1 MSSKQREKLQRFA
14 IALISVF
21 FIMVGGAGL
30 FAAATVHALL
40 KEVRRDLPKA
50 SQLAHFEPS
59 QTTRIY
65 ASNGKLI
72 ATLYRENRTYMPLKK
87 ISPWMPKAALAIED
101 TSFYQHRGV
110 DPKGIL
116 RAIWAKYS
124 AHDVQGASTIT
135 MQLARNV
142 FLSADQTAERKLKET
157 LLAIEI
163 EKSFTK
169 DEILEMYLNQ
179 IYLGSG
185 AYGVQAASSLYFNK
199 SCTSLTPA
207 QAAVLAG
214 LPQSPNKYSPL
225 NHEDKAKDRAKEVL
239 GRMHDKEVRFL
250 NDEQYERAL
259 RELETM
265 KFFNKNR
272 QEFQILDVPY
282 FSTYV
287 IKELYK
293 RFDEDTLYR
302 GGFKVYTTVD
312 LDMQRKGEKILKE
325 LITRDAEYLNVHS
338 GALVCV
344 ENKNGY
350 IRTMVGG
357 LGWTKKNQ
365 FNRAWQARRQPGS
378 SFKPFVYATALETG
392 LSPESVVP
400 DSPITVDGYS
410 PKNSDGRF
418 MGAINLATALQNS
431 RNVVSVR
438 LIQLVGAKR
447 VIYFAH
453 LAGITEELPPFL
465 SLALGACDVPP
476 LQMASAYTVFPNA
489 GLKIP
494 STPIALIKDSEGRIV
509 EDNRVPVTSEVFSEP
524 TASNM
529 VDMMKRVVE
538 AGTATNAYMPNHE
551 VAGKTGTTDSFRDA
565 WFNGYTAK
573 YTTAVWVGN
582 DDYSRMYTSFGGDLP
597 ARIWHEFMVFAL
609 RHDKSSSIPRNRTSK
624 VCVLFCSETNERCGP
639 ECPKFYRKFMYRN
652 EVPARYCGT
661 HGAPHVTYT
670 GVDTSHH
677 EATKAAPAKSNQ
689 GPAPADPVDNGAGP
703 VPDQV
708 QLPPPDVAP
717 DTIPV
722 GPGDVP
728 APPPVDTAPPDPGP
742 APVPDSVPLDPGPP
756 LAPPVPEPVQP

>member
-1 MSSKQREKLQRFA
+1 MSSKQREHLQRFF
-14 IALISVF
+14 IALACVF
-21 FIMVGGAGL
+21 VILVGGAGL
-30 FAAATVHALL
+30 FAAATIHALL

-50 SQLAHFEPS
+50 SQLAYFEPS
-59 QTTRIY
+59 QTTKIY

-72 ATLYRENRTYMPLKK
+72 ATLYRENRTWMPLKK

-101 TSFYQHRGV
+101 TNFYTHRGV

-116 RAIWAKYS
+116 RALWAKFS
-124 AHDVQGASTIT
+124 KHDTQGASTIT
-135 MQLARNV
+135 MQLARNI

-199 SCTSLTPA
+199 SCKDLSPA
-207 QAAVLAG
+207 QSAVLAG
-214 LPQSPNKYSPL
+214 LPQSPNEYSPL
-225 NHEDKAKDRAKEVL
+225 NHENKAKDRAKEVL
-239 GRMHDKEVRFL
+239 GRMHAKEVGFL
-250 NDEQYERAL
+250 SDSQYAAAL
-259 RELETM
+259 KELEAM
-265 KFFNKNR
+265 KFYNKNR
-272 QEFQILDVPY
+272 QEFQILEVPY

-312 LDMQRKGEKILKE
+312 LDMQRKGEKIVKE
-325 LITRDAEYLNVHS
+325 LVSRDAEYLNVHS
-338 GALVCV
+338 AALVCI
-344 ENKNGY
+344 ENKTGF
-350 IRTMVGG
+350 IKTMVGG

-378 SFKPFVYATALETG
+378 SFKPFVYATALESG

-400 DSPITVDGYS
+400 DTPITVDGYS

-453 LAGITEELPPFL
+453 AAGITEELPPFL

-494 STPIALIKDSEGRIV
+494 STPIALIKDAEGRIV
-509 EDNRVPVTSEVFSEP
+509 EDNRVPVAKEVFSEP
-524 TASNM
+524 TATNM

-538 AGTATNAYMPNHE
+538 AGTATNAYMEGHE

-597 ARIWHEFMVFAL
+597 ARIWHEFMVFAM
-609 RHDKSSSIPRNRTSK
+609 RNEKSSSIARNHTSK
-624 VCVLFCSETNERCGP
+624 VCVMFCSETNERCGP
-639 ECPKFYRKFMYRN
+639 DCPKFYRKFMYRN
-652 EVPARYCGT
+652 EVPSRYCGT

-670 GVDTSHH
+670 GVDTSHK
-677 EATKAAPAKSNQ
+677 EATKATPTKTNQ
-689 GPAPADPVDNGAGP
+689 GPAPTENTDAGPGP

-708 QLPPPDVAP
+708 QLPPPDAP
-717 DTIPV
+717 PV
-722 GPGDVP
+722 DPGAPPPGDVP
-728 APPPVDTAPPDPGP
+728 PPPPVDTSPPDAGP
-742 APVPDSVPLDPGPP
+742 PPVPDSVPMDS
-756 LAPPVPEPVQP
+756 APPPPPPPEPVQP

>member
-21 FIMVGGAGL
+21 FILIGGAGL

-50 SQLAHFEPS
+50 EQLAHFEPS
-59 QTTRIY
+59 QTTKIY

-72 ATLYRENRTYMPLKK
+72 ATLYRENRTYMPLRK

-101 TSFYQHRGV
+101 TNFYHHRGV
-110 DPKGIL
+110 DPKGIM
-116 RAIWAKYS
+116 RAVWAQYS
-124 AHDVQGASTIT
+124 KHDKQGASTIT
-135 MQLARNV
+135 MQLARNI
-142 FLSADQTAERKLKET
+142 FLTADQTPERKLKET

-185 AYGVQAASSLYFNK
+185 AYGVQAASSLYFSK
-199 SCTSLTPA
+199 SSKDLTPA

-214 LPQSPNKYSPL
+214 LPQSPNEYSPL
-225 NHEDKAKDRAKEVL
+225 RHEDKAKARAKEVL
-239 GRMHDKEVRFL
+239 GRMHNKEVGFL
-250 NDEQYERAL
+250 TDEQYERAL
-259 RELETM
+259 KELEHM
-265 KFFNKNR
+265 KFYNKNR
-272 QEFQILDVPY
+272 DEFQILEVPY

-312 LDMQRKGEKILKE
+312 LDMQRKGEKIVKE
-325 LITRDAEYLNVHS
+325 LVTRDAEYLNVHS
-338 GALVCV
+338 SALVCI
-344 ENKNGY
+344 ENKNGF

-378 SFKPFVYATALETG
+378 SFKPFVYATALESG

-418 MGAINLATALQNS
+418 MGSINLGTALQNS

-438 LIQLVGAKR
+438 LLQLVGAKR
-447 VIYFAH
+447 IIYFAH

-494 STPIALIKDSEGRIV
+494 STPIALIKDAEGRIV
-509 EDNRVPVTSEVFSEP
+509 EDNRVPVTKEVFSEP
-524 TASNM
+524 TATNM

-573 YTTAVWVGN
+573 YTTAVWIGN
-582 DDYSRMYTSFGGDLP
+582 DDYSQMYTSFGGDLP

-609 RHDKSSSIPRNRTSK
+609 RHDKSSSIARNRTSK
-624 VCVLFCSETNERCGP
+624 VCVMFCPDSNERCGP
-639 ECPKFYRKFMYRN
+639 DCPKFYRKFMYRN
-652 EVPARYCGT
+652 EVPARYCAT
-661 HGAPHVTYT
+661 HGAPRVTYT
-670 GVDTSHH
+670 GVDTSRRQDS
-677 EATKAAPAKSNQ
+677 KAAPTKAR
-689 GPAPADPVDNGAGP
+689 GPAPVDNVDNGAGP

-708 QLPPPDVAP
+708 QLPPPDAAP

-756 LAPPVPEPVQP
+756 PAPPVPEPVQP

>member
-1 MSSKQREKLQRFA
+1 MSSKQLEKLQRG
-14 IALISVF
+14 LLVF
-21 FIMVGGAGL
+21 GLFCFIVVGGAGL
-30 FAAATVHALL
+30 FVASTIHTLL

-50 SQLAHFEPS
+50 SQLAYFEPS
-59 QTTRIY
+59 QTTKIF

-72 ATLYRENRTYMPLKK
+72 ATLYRENRTWVPLRK
-87 ISPWMPKAALAIED
+87 ISPWMTKAALAIED
-101 TSFYQHRGV
+101 TSFYKHHGV
-110 DPKGIL
+110 DPKGIM
-116 RAIWAKYS
+116 RAVWAKYS

-135 MQLARNV
+135 MQLARNI
-142 FLSADQTAERKLKET
+142 FLNADQTGERKLKET

-185 AYGVQAASSLYFNK
+185 AYGVQAATSLYFNK
-199 SCTSLTPA
+199 NVKNLTPA
-207 QAAVLAG
+207 QAAILAG
-214 LPQSPNKYSPL
+214 LPQSPNEYSPL
-225 NHEDKAKDRAKEVL
+225 RHEDKAKARAQEVL
-239 GRMHDKEVRFL
+239 GRMHAPEVGFL
-250 NDEQYERAL
+250 TDAQYERAL
-259 RELETM
+259 KELETM

-272 QEFQILDVPY
+272 DEFQILEVPY
-282 FSTYV
+282 FTTYV

-302 GGFKVYTTVD
+302 GGLRVYTTVD
-312 LDMQRKGEKILKE
+312 LDMQRRGEKVLKE

-344 ENKNGY
+344 ENKTGY

-392 LSPESVVP
+392 LSPDSVVP

-438 LIQLVGAKR
+438 LMQLVGSKR

-453 LAGITEELPPFL
+453 AAGISEELPPFL

-476 LQMASAYTVFPNA
+476 LQMAAAYTVFPNA

-494 STPIALIKDSEGRIV
+494 CSPISLIKDAEGRVV
-509 EDNRVPVTSEVFSEP
+509 EDNRVPVTKEVFSEP
-524 TASNM
+524 TATNM

-582 DDYSRMYTSFGGDLP
+582 DDYTRMYTSFGGDLP
-597 ARIWHEFMVFAL
+597 ARIWHEFMVFAM
-609 RHDKSSSIPRNRTSK
+609 RHEKSSTIPRNRTSK
-624 VCVLFCSETNERCGP
+624 VCCLFCPETNMRCGP
-639 ECPKFYRKFMYRN
+639 ECPKFYRKFLFRN
-652 EVPARYCGT
+652 EVPSQYCST
-661 HGAPHVTYT
+661 HGAPRVTYT
-670 GVDTSHH
+670 GVATGHQ
-677 EATKAAPAKSNQ
+677 EATKASPARQAQQ
-689 GPAPADPVDNGAGP
+689 GPAPQEDPNAPGP
-703 VPDQV
+703 MPDQV
-708 QLPPPDVAP
+708 QLPPPDAPADPGQAP
-717 DTIPV
+717 D
-722 GPGDVP
+722 PGQVP
-728 APPPVDTAPPDPGP
+728 PPPPVDPGPPDSGP
-742 APVPDSVPLDPGPP
+742 APVPDSVPLDP
-756 LAPPVPEPVQP
+756 APPPPDPVQP

>member
-1 MSSKQREKLQRFA
+1 MSSKQREKLQRFLV
-14 IALISVF
+14 ALVFMF
-21 FIMVGGAGL
+21 FILVGGAGL
-30 FAAATVHALL
+30 FVASTVHALL

-50 SQLAHFEPS
+50 SQLAYFEPS
-59 QTTRIY
+59 QTTKIY
-65 ASNGKLI
+65 ASNGKVI
-72 ATLYRENRTYMPLKK
+72 ATLYRENRTWMQLKK
-87 ISPWMPKAALAIED
+87 ISPWMWKAALAIED
-101 TSFYQHRGV
+101 TNFYKHRGI
-110 DPKGIL
+110 DPKGVF
-116 RAIWAKYS
+116 RAAWAMYRQ
-124 AHDVQGASTIT
+124 HDKQGASTIT
-135 MQLARNV
+135 MQLARNI
-142 FLSADQTAERKLKET
+142 FLSADQTWKRKLKEA

-199 SCTSLTPA
+199 SCENLTPA
-207 QAAVLAG
+207 QAAILAG
-214 LPQSPNKYSPL
+214 LPQSPNEYSPL

-250 NDEQYERAL
+250 DDQQYAAAL
-259 RELETM
+259 QELETM

-272 QEFQILDVPY
+272 QEFQILEVPY

-302 GGFKVYTTVD
+302 GGFQVYTTVD
-312 LDMQRKGEKILKE
+312 LDMQRRGEKIVKE
-325 LITRDAEYLNVHS
+325 LVTRDAEYLNVHS
-338 GALVCV
+338 AALVCI
-344 ENKNGY
+344 ENKTGF
-350 IRTMVGG
+350 IKTMVGG

-453 LAGITEELPPFL
+453 AAGISEELPPFL

-494 STPIALIKDSEGRIV
+494 STPIALIKDAEGRIV
-509 EDNRVPVTSEVFSEP
+509 EDNRVPIAKEVFSEP
-524 TASNM
+524 TATNM

-538 AGTATNAYMPNHE
+538 AGTATNAYMEGHE

-597 ARIWHEFMVFAL
+597 ARIWHEFMVFAM
-609 RHDKSSSIPRNRTSK
+609 RNEKSSSIIRNHTSK
-624 VCVLFCSETNERCGP
+624 VCVLFCSESNERCGP
-639 ECPKFYRKFMYRN
+639 ECPKFYRKFMSRN
-652 EVPARYCGT
+652 EVPARYCST
-661 HGAPHVTYT
+661 HGAPHLTYT
-670 GVDTSHH
+670 GVDTSHR
-677 EATKAAPAKSNQ
+677 EATKATPTKRQ
-689 GPAPADPVDNGAGP
+689 GPAPSDNPENGNGP
-703 VPDQV
+703 VPDRV
-708 QLPPPDVAP
+708 LLPPPDAP
-717 DTIPV
+717 PVDTGAP
-722 GPGDVP
+722 PGDVP
-728 APPPVDTAPPDPGP
+728 PPPPVDTAPPDAGP
-742 APVPDSVPLDPGPP
+742 PPVPDSVPMDPGPP
-756 LAPPVPEPVQP
+756 PPPPPPEPVQP

>member
-1 MSSKQREKLQRFA
+1 
-14 IALISVF
+14 
-21 FIMVGGAGL
+21 MVGGAAL

-59 QTTRIY
+59 QTTKIY

-72 ATLYRENRTYMPLKK
+72 ATLYRENRTWMPLKK

-101 TSFYQHRGV
+101 TNFYHHRGV
-110 DPKGIL
+110 DPKGIM
-116 RAIWAKYS
+116 RALWAQYS
-124 AHDVQGASTIT
+124 KRDKQGASTIT
-135 MQLARNV
+135 MQLARNI
-142 FLSADQTAERKLKET
+142 FLNADQTAQRKLKET

-185 AYGVQAASSLYFNK
+185 AYGVQAATSLYFSK
-199 SCTSLTPA
+199 SCKDLTPA

-214 LPQSPNKYSPL
+214 LPQSPNEYSPL
-225 NHEDKAKDRAKEVL
+225 RHENKAKDRAKEVL
-239 GRMHDKEVRFL
+239 GRMHNKEVGFL

-259 RELETM
+259 KELETM
-265 KFFNKNR
+265 KFYNKNR
-272 QEFQILDVPY
+272 DEFQILDVPY

-302 GGFKVYTTVD
+302 GGLKVYTTVD
-312 LDMQRKGEKILKE
+312 LDMQRKGEKIVKE
-325 LITRDAEYLNVHS
+325 LVSRDAEYLNVHS
-338 GALVCV
+338 AALVCI
-344 ENKNGY
+344 ENKSGY

-400 DSPITVDGYS
+400 DTPITVDGYS

-453 LAGITEELPPFL
+453 LAGISEELPAFL

-494 STPIALIKDSEGRIV
+494 STPIALIKDAEGRIV
-509 EDNRVPVTSEVFSEP
+509 EDNRVPVTHEVFSEP
-524 TASNM
+524 TATNM

-565 WFNGYTAK
+565 WFNGYTAR

-639 ECPKFYRKFMYRN
+639 DCPKFYRKFMYRN

-661 HGAPHVTYT
+661 HGAPRVTYT
-670 GVDTSHH
+670 GVDTSRH
-677 EATKAAPAKSNQ
+677 EASKAAPTKSNQ
-689 GPAPADPVDNGAGP
+689 GPAPAENVDNGAGP

-708 QLPPPDVAP
+708 QLPPPDAGP
-717 DTIPV
+717 DTVPI
-722 GPGDVP
+722 GPGEVP
-728 APPPVDTAPPDPGP
+728 PAPPVDTAPPDPGP

-756 LAPPVPEPVQP
+756 PAPPVPEPVDP